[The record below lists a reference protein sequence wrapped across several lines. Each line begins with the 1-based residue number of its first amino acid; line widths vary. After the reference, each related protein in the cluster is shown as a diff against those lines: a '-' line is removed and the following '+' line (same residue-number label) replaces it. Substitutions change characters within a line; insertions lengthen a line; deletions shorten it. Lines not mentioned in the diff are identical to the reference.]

1 MFESPWESLTMPP
14 SGIVYD
20 MSNEDYHKQVGYS
33 SSAIKTVC
41 KQSLAH
47 YMAQKPLGDSPAF
60 ALGSAVHATLL
71 EPERDLV
78 TKGPK
83 TRTSKL
89 YKDLY
94 ANKKGDEVVLT
105 EVEYHVH
112 NKMCQSALNNPVCN
126 ALLTHKERVTESSV
140 FTVDPASG
148 LNIKTRPDLYIPET
162 GQIVD
167 IKTTIDASPKG
178 FAEQVGKYAYH
189 IQAAFYLLTCK
200 LAGIKAKEFSF
211 IAIEKTAPYMSH
223 LHVMSPELVIEST
236 KQVKETLALIAEANK
251 SGEYDTGWGDYST
264 LKVGD
269 F

>member
-1 MFESPWESLTMPP
+1 MDMPQ

-20 MSNEDYHKQVGYS
+20 MSNEEYHRQVGYS
-33 SSAIKTVC
+33 STAIKTVC

-83 TRTSKL
+83 TRASKL
-89 YKDLY
+89 FKDLY
-94 ANKKGDEVVLT
+94 NNREDDQVVLT
-105 EVEYHVH
+105 EVEYYVH
-112 NKMCQSALNNPVCN
+112 HKMCQSALKNDTCN
-126 ALLTHKERVTESSV
+126 KILTDSRRVTESSIFV
-140 FTVDPASG
+140 TDKVTG
-148 LNIKTRPDLYIPET
+148 LNLKTRPDLYIPET
-162 GQIVD
+162 GQLFD
-167 IKTTIDASPKG
+167 IKTTIDASPTG

-189 IQAAFYLLTCK
+189 IQAAFYVLTCK
-200 LAGIKAKEFSF
+200 KAGLKAKEFNF
-211 IAIEKTAPYMSH
+211 IAVEKTAPYITH
-223 LHVMSPELVIEST
+223 LHKVSPELLKEAT
-236 KQVKETLALIAEANK
+236 EQVEETLAHIAEANK
-251 SGEYDTGWGDYST
+251 SGVFDTGWGDYST

>member
-1 MFESPWESLTMPP
+1 MDMPHN
-14 SGIVYD
+14 GIVYD
-20 MSNEDYHKQVGYS
+20 MSNAEYHKQVGYP

-71 EPERDLV
+71 EPDRDLV
-78 TKGPK
+78 FKGPK
-83 TRTSKL
+83 TRVSKM
-89 YKDLY
+89 YKDMY
-94 ANKKGDEVVLT
+94 ANKKDDEVVLT

-112 NKMCQSALNNPVCN
+112 NKMCRSALDNEVCN
-126 ALLTHKERVTESSV
+126 SILTDERRVCEASI
-140 FTVDPASG
+140 FTNDPYSG
-148 LNIKTRPDLYIPET
+148 LNLKTRPDLYIPET
-162 GQIVD
+162 GQIFD

-189 IQAAFYLLTCK
+189 VQAAFYLYTCK
-200 LAGIKAKEFSF
+200 LAGLEAKEFSF
-211 IAIEKTAPYMSH
+211 IAIEKTSPYIAH
-223 LHVMSPELVIEST
+223 LHKVSPELMMKSLET
-236 KQVKETLALIAEANK
+236 VKETLVEIAEANLT
-251 SGEYDTGWGDYST
+251 GEYDTGWGDYST

>member
-1 MFESPWESLTMPP
+1 MFDIPP
-14 SGIVYD
+14 KGIVYD
-20 MSNEDYHKQVGYS
+20 MSNEDYHNQIGYS

-112 NKMCQSALNNPVCN
+112 NKMCQSALDNPVCN

-140 FTVDPASG
+140 FTVDPEWSEHQD
-148 LNIKTRPDLYIPET
+148 KTR
-162 GQIVD
+162 
-167 IKTTIDASPKG
+167 
-178 FAEQVGKYAYH
+178 
-189 IQAAFYLLTCK
+189 
-200 LAGIKAKEFSF
+200 F
-211 IAIEKTAPYMSH
+211 IHTRDR
-223 LHVMSPELVIEST
+223 T
-236 KQVKETLALIAEANK
+236 
-251 SGEYDTGWGDYST
+251 DR
-264 LKVGD
+264 
-269 F
+269 

>member
-1 MFESPWESLTMPP
+1 MLDMPQQ
-14 SGIVYD
+14 GIVYD
-20 MSNEDYHKQVGYS
+20 MSNEDYHNQVGYS

-78 TKGPK
+78 TKGPR
-83 TRTSKL
+83 TRASKL
-89 YKDLY
+89 FKDLY
-94 ANKKGDEVVLT
+94 ANKKGDEVILT

-112 NKMCQSALNNPVCN
+112 NKMRNAALDNPICN

-140 FTVDPASG
+140 FTVDPVSG

-178 FAEQVGKYAYH
+178 FAEQVGKYHYH
-189 IQAAFYLLTCK
+189 VQAAFYMLTCK
-200 LAGIKAKEFSF
+200 LAGLKAKEFSF
-211 IAIEKTAPYMSH
+211 IAIEKTAPYMAH
-223 LHVMSPELVIEST
+223 LHVVSPELMIQAT
-236 KQVKETLALIAEANK
+236 KKVKETLALIAEANK
-251 SGEYDTGWGDYST
+251 SGDYGTGWGDYST

>member
-1 MFESPWESLTMPP
+1 MDMPP

-20 MSNEDYHKQVGYS
+20 MSNAEYHKQIGYS

-78 TKGPK
+78 FKGPK
-83 TRTSKL
+83 TRVSKM
-89 YKDLY
+89 YKEMY
-94 ANKKGDEVVLT
+94 ANKKDDEVVLT

-112 NKMCQSALNNPVCN
+112 NKMCNSALDNPICN
-126 ALLTHKERVTESSV
+126 EILTHKERVTESSV
-140 FTVDPASG
+140 FVTDPHSG
-148 LNIKTRPDLYIPET
+148 LNLKTRPDLYIPET
-162 GQIVD
+162 GQIFD
-167 IKTTIDASPKG
+167 IKTTIDASPEG

-189 IQAAFYLLTCK
+189 IQAAFYLYTCK
-200 LAGIKAKEFSF
+200 LAGLKAKEFNF
-211 IAIEKTAPYMSH
+211 IAVEKTSPYIAH
-223 LHVMSPELVIEST
+223 LHKVSPELMIKSIG
-236 KQVKETLALIAEANK
+236 KVKEILVQIATANLT
-251 SGEYDTGWGDYST
+251 GEYGTGWGDYST

>member
-1 MFESPWESLTMPP
+1 MFDMPP
-14 SGIVYD
+14 NGIVYD
-20 MSNEDYHKQVGYS
+20 MSNAEYHKQLGYS

-60 ALGSAVHATLL
+60 ALGNAVHATLL

-78 TKGPK
+78 FKGPK
-83 TRTSKL
+83 TRTSKI
-89 YKDLY
+89 YKDMY
-94 ANKKGDEVVLT
+94 ANKKDDEVVLT

-112 NKMCQSALNNPVCN
+112 NKMCQAALQNPVCKSP
-126 ALLTHKERVTESSV
+126 LTYEGRITESSV
-140 FTVDPASG
+140 FVNDPHSG
-148 LNIKTRPDLYIPET
+148 LNLKTRPDLYIPET
-162 GQIVD
+162 GQIFD

-189 IQAAFYLLTCK
+189 IQAAFYLYTCK
-200 LAGIKAKEFSF
+200 LAGIKVKEFNF
-211 IAIEKTAPYMSH
+211 IAIEKTSPYIAH
-223 LHVMSPELVIEST
+223 LHKVSPELMLQST
-236 KQVKETLALIAEANK
+236 NKVKEILTEISKANRT
-251 SGEYDTGWGDYST
+251 GNHDTGWGDYST

>member
-1 MFESPWESLTMPP
+1 MLDMPP

-20 MSNEDYHKQVGYS
+20 MSNEVYHKQVGYS

-78 TKGPK
+78 IKGPK
-83 TRTSKL
+83 TRVSKL
-89 YKDLY
+89 FKDLY
-94 ANKKGDEVVLT
+94 ANKTEDQVVLT

-112 NKMCQSALNNPVCN
+112 KKMCESALANDKCMK
-126 ALLTHKERVTESSV
+126 LLTDKRRVTESSI
-140 FTVDPASG
+140 FTSDPANG
-148 LNIKTRPDLYIPET
+148 LNLKTRPDLYIPET

-189 IQAAFYLLTCK
+189 IQGAFYLHTCK
-200 LAGIKAKEFSF
+200 LAGLDVKEFSF
-211 IAIEKTAPYMSH
+211 MAIEKTAPYIAH
-223 LHVMSPELVIEST
+223 VHVMSPELVIQAT
-236 KQVKETLALIAEANK
+236 KKVKETLDFIAEANK
-251 SGEYDTGWGDYST
+251 TGDFGTGWGDYST